1 MLLDPDV
8 FFALFFVAG
17 SFNFSCHPFLCCLMC
32 CNFSCLILIY
42 VLLPPCR
49 LKMARKPRCPDDKK
63 KKNEKPKRT
72 PDGEKEEGGSSH
84 YKRNIGNF
92 TGDVMATCIA
102 EIKRV
107 EVEAKRDGTVP
118 RSRNKIADDYGLS
131 PSSVSKWMTGKV
143 LSMGPALGGA
153 RRGKVLN
160 AGKFSSDMPL
170 GTCRGRSIIGH
181 EDLIVYFFF
190 FFPPIL

>member
-1 MLLDPDV
+1 
-8 FFALFFVAG
+8 
-17 SFNFSCHPFLCCLMC
+17 
-32 CNFSCLILIY
+32 
-42 VLLPPCR
+42 
-49 LKMARKPRCPDDKK
+49 MARKPRCLDDKK
-63 KKNEKPKRT
+63 KKKEKPKPKRT
-72 PDGEKEEGGSSH
+72 PDGEKPKGGSSH
-84 YKRNIGNF
+84 YKWNIGNF
-92 TGDVMATCIA
+92 TGNVMAACIA

-107 EVEAKRDGTVP
+107 EAEAKANGTVP
-118 RSRNKIADDYGLS
+118 HSQNKIADDYGLS
-131 PSSVSKWMTGKV
+131 PSSVSKRMTGKV

-153 RRGKVLN
+153 RRGKVLD